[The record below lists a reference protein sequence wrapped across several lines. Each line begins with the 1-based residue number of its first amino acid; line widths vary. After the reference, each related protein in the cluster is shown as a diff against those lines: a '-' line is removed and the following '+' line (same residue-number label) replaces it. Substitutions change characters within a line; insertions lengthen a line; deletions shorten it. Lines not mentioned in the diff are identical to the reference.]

1 MQYTLVDHYIGVLS
15 TREHVQRIF
24 TSRPRW
30 NPHMLSHVVHLTNQ
44 WGEVES
50 VADQDL
56 WILDRYP
63 QIHGI

>member
-1 MQYTLVDHYIGVLS
+1 MQYTLVEHYIGVLS

-30 NPHMLSHVVHLTNQ
+30 NPIHAITCWSPNESMGAGQ
-44 WGEVES
+44 S
-50 VADQDL
+50 VAYQDL
-56 WILDRYP
+56 CILDRYP